1 VVPSLPRSVVL
12 DRAALELA
20 DVDVVQER
28 LEPQRYFPP
37 RQDDLGSLECSRK
50 AGVDAEVE
58 LHLRQLFP
66 QEPRLRAALLG
77 QGDRNRGIAVD
88 PVLEVEG
95 RFPVT
100 GQHVQLHGAQAIRAV
115 SRSLRGVWSNGS
127 MAPQIEELPDNKVR
141 LTVDV
146 PKADVHHAVEHAA
159 SDLAS
164 SVKIPGFRKGKVPMP
179 VLVNRIGKERLYSE
193 AIESHIAA
201 WYSNAVATARIR
213 PADQPELD
221 YELPDSE
228 DQDWRFTATVPVL
241 PKPEVVDWKQ
251 LQVPYAEPEI
261 PEDLVDHELNVLRS
275 TVAELA
281 PVSDRPAQAGDSI
294 VLDLNTDDGGGQKD
308 YVVELGSGRLIPELE
323 EGLVGMSAGETKE
336 IALERAG
343 EEEPVKVE
351 AVVKEIKEKVLPEL
365 DDELARSASEFDTL
379 DELRADIGQR
389 IREQVEAEVDEAFRR
404 AVLDRLVEAS
414 NVQVTGPLVDART
427 RTLLRELD
435 AVLQRSGGSLD
446 AYLQMSGDSPEN
458 LVARLQEQAAA
469 SVAGELVLETAADQ
483 LGIQVSDEEV
493 DQAFR
498 DRFEEGDRII
508 EQARAAGAY
517 DTERENMRLARAL
530 DTIAQEVERIPPEQA
545 AAREAIWTPDK
556 EKPATDTKLWTPGTK
571 EPA

>member
-1 VVPSLPRSVVL
+1 
-12 DRAALELA
+12 
-20 DVDVVQER
+20 
-28 LEPQRYFPP
+28 
-37 RQDDLGSLECSRK
+37 
-50 AGVDAEVE
+50 
-58 LHLRQLFP
+58 
-66 QEPRLRAALLG
+66 
-77 QGDRNRGIAVD
+77 
-88 PVLEVEG
+88 
-95 RFPVT
+95 
-100 GQHVQLHGAQAIRAV
+100 
-115 SRSLRGVWSNGS
+115 

-251 LQVPYAEPEI
+251 LQVPYAEPDI

-323 EGLVGMSAGETKE
+323 EGLVGMSAGETKD

-379 DELRADIGQR
+379 DELRAEIEERLRAQIAEESDAQFRSDVADALVAASKVDASGPLVEAR
-389 IREQVEAEVDEAFRR
+389 TRELLRGLARQVEARGIPLDTYLTMTGQTPEELLARLGEEA
-404 AVLDRLVEAS
+404 
-414 NVQVTGPLVDART
+414 AR
-427 RTLLRELD
+427 
-435 AVLQRSGGSLD
+435 S
-446 AYLQMSGDSPEN
+446 
-458 LVARLQEQAAA
+458 VAR
-469 SVAGELVLETAADQ
+469 ELVLDAAADQ
-483 LGIQVSDEEV
+483 LGIEVSDAEIEELVQEQAGLVGDDV
-493 DQAFR
+493 DATLLR
-498 DRFEEGDRII
+498 LRESGRFEQLRDDLRLRNALDRI
-508 EQARAAGAY
+508 AS
-517 DTERENMRLARAL
+517 
-530 DTIAQEVERIPPEQA
+530 EVKRIPRELA
-545 AAREAIWTPDK
+545 DAREQIWTPEK
-556 EKPATDTKLWTPGTK
+556 EKQQTDTKLWTPGQ
-571 EPA
+571 